1 MDNQDWT
8 SVTIKRTYTKK
19 EEKQKHGGV
28 PTKKKVPVPA
38 STSTGQAAH
47 TIEKEDYK
55 PPLVTKEMG
64 NQIIQARLA
73 KKWNQ
78 EQFAREAQLPIS
90 VIKSF
95 EVPTSTTVINNAFLQ
110 KISRALGVQIKRS

>member
-1 MDNQDWT
+1 MDNQDWNP
-8 SVTIKRTYTKK
+8 VTIKRTYTKK
-19 EEKQKHGGV
+19 EEKQKYGV
-28 PTKKKVPVPA
+28 PTKKKAPVVS

-55 PPLVTKEMG
+55 PPLVTKEIG
-64 NQIIQARLA
+64 QQIIQARLA

-78 EQFAREAQLPIS
+78 EQLARESQLPIS
-90 VIKSF
+90 VIKTF
-95 EVPTSTTVINNAFLQ
+95 EVPTSNTILNNAYLQ

>member
-28 PTKKKVPVPA
+28 PTKKKVPVVS

-64 NQIIQARLA
+64 QQIIKARLA
-73 KKWNQ
+73 KEWNQ
-78 EQFAREAQLPIS
+78 EQLAREAQVPIS
-90 VIKSF
+90 VIKTF
-95 EVPTSTTVINNAFLQ
+95 EVPTSTTIINNTYIQ
-110 KISRALGVQIKRS
+110 KISRALGVQIKRN